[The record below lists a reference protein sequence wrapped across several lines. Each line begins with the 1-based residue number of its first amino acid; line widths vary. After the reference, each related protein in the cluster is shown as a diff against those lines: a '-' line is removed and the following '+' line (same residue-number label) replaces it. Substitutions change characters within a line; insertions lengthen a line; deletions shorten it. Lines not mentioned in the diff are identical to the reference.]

1 MVDGRFSLYNLT
13 FVEHWNISGQT
24 TPERAYLLAKSC
36 STIVFHKG
44 VNTWN
49 TWNILHTA
57 RKCAHD
63 TCTIHIRQAD
73 DSMIVELIV

>member
-1 MVDGRFSLYNLT
+1 MLG
-13 FVEHWNISGQT
+13 
-24 TPERAYLLAKSC
+24 KSC

-44 VNTWN
+44 LNTWN

-63 TCTIHIRQAD
+63 AMHTPHQQAD
-73 DSMIVELIV
+73 DSMIVRNEGVINPRIFPLLRHLYKDTHIQDASLF